1 MSEVSL
7 DSALN
12 DCIDQLA
19 AGRSVNECLRLYPQH
34 SAELRPMLEAG
45 LLARRA
51 QYNALEVSTAQNRTR
66 PRVVAAMMGQA
77 APVRRASYSGW
88 LRVAAL
94 FLIVFVVVLGIA
106 GGSEGSLPGDP
117 LYPVK
122 RLTESAQLLFGDGAV
137 LREQFARRRIDEIN
151 TLLAQGREAEV
162 EFQGEVEAVSGDI
175 WRIAGLPVRVPPGT
189 PGIADAQP
197 GDHVKVRASTT
208 PARELV
214 ATNITLL
221 EDRTLVFT
229 PTQMPPD
236 TSTPSA
242 TPTPTIAAT
251 QTPTLTRTLTPDNDR
266 DGLPDSADLCPT
278 VPGAVV
284 ASGCPLLTATTVPLH
299 PSATFAPPPSSPEG
313 DDDDNGNS
321 GPGGGDDDGGD
332 DNSGPGGG
340 DDDNSGPGGG

>member
-1 MSEVSL
+1 MSEVSM

-19 AGRSVNECLRLYPQH
+19 VGRSVEECLRLYPQF
-34 SAELRPMLEAG
+34 AADLRPMLEAG

-77 APVRRASYSGW
+77 ALVRRASYSGW

-94 FLIVFVVVLGIA
+94 FLIVFIVVLGIA
-106 GGSEGSLPGDP
+106 GVSESSLPGDP

-122 RLTESAQLLFGDGAV
+122 RLTESAQLFIGDRAV

-162 EFQGEVEAVSGDI
+162 EFEGDVEAVSGAI
-175 WRIAGLPVRVPPGT
+175 SRIAGLSVRVPPGT
-189 PGIADAQP
+189 PGMADAQP
-197 GDHVKVRASTT
+197 GDYVQVRASTT
-208 PARELV
+208 LTRALV

-221 EDRTLVFT
+221 EDRTPVFT
-229 PTQMPPD
+229 PTITPTQMLPD
-236 TSTPSA
+236 TATPSA
-242 TPTPTIAAT
+242 TPTPTITAT
-251 QTPTLTRTLTPDNDR
+251 QTPTLTRTLTPDTDR
-266 DGLPDSADLCPT
+266 DSLPDSADLCPT

-284 ASGCPLLTATTVPLH
+284 ANGCPLPTATTVPLL
-299 PSATFAPPPSSPEG
+299 PSATFAPPPPSPEE
-313 DDDDNGNS
+313 DDDDHSNS

-340 DDDNSGPGGG
+340 